1 MGTKIGLVLG
11 LGIGF
16 MLGAKAG
23 HDRYRQI
30 KGIAGKV
37 RDVPI
42 IAKPLDAVGEKV
54 ADVVRAKGEEIADAV
69 AESVKEKLFGVRK
82 DELVAEEIIL
92 IEERE

>member
-1 MGTKIGLVLG
+1 MGTKIGLAVG

-16 MLGAKAG
+16 VLGAKAG

-30 KGIAGKV
+30 KGVATKV
-37 RDVPI
+37 RDMPI

-54 ADVVRAKGEEIADAV
+54 ADAVRSKGEEIADAV

-82 DELVAEEIIL
+82 DEPTVEEVIL
-92 IEERE
+92 IE